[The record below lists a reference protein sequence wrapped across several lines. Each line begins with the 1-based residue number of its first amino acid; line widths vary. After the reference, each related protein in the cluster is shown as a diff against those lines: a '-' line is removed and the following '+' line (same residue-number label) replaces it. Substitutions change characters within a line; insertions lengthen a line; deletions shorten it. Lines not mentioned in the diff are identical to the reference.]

1 MMIRHDEEVL
11 YFSSSTLVMLARSG
25 TYYVVFFSLRLKA
38 LPVSI
43 SLLLCQK
50 VYKTGR
56 GKAPPAA
63 EFSSMCVS
71 YFHSSP
77 CRDNM
82 AGASGILPSLR
93 IMEMNS
99 SRPPS
104 MMCTCDFEV
113 TPPSEPRC
121 PGHL

>member
-1 MMIRHDEEVL
+1 MVIRHDEEVL

-25 TYYVVFFSLRLKA
+25 TYYVVFRSFETKSLASVHFSAPLSKGLQDRQRK
-38 LPVSI
+38 
-43 SLLLCQK
+43 
-50 VYKTGR
+50 
-56 GKAPPAA
+56 KAPAAA

-104 MMCTCDFEV
+104 MMCTCEF
-113 TPPSEPRC
+113 
-121 PGHL
+121 